1 MEKFRSEEDVIQT
14 VRAYG
19 DMLMK
24 TCFALLGNRYDA
36 EEAVQETFL
45 SYITKEKTFE
55 GEEHKKAWLLRVAV
69 NKSKNILRSRHRH
82 LYINLEDIQEI
93 VAGKEKQDML
103 AEIMQ
108 LPTPIKTAVH
118 LHYYE
123 GYTCREIGAI
133 VGATEAAVK
142 KRLQKGRKLLK
153 DILKKEW

>member
-1 MEKFRSEEDVIQT
+1 MRNYATQ
-14 VRAYG
+14 
-19 DMLMK
+19 M
-24 TCFALLGNRYDA
+24 DA
-36 EEAVQETFL
+36 AKKGI
-45 SYITKEKTFE
+45 ITKEM
-55 GEEHKKAWLLRVAV
+55 
-69 NKSKNILRSRHRH
+69 
-82 LYINLEDIQEI
+82 EI